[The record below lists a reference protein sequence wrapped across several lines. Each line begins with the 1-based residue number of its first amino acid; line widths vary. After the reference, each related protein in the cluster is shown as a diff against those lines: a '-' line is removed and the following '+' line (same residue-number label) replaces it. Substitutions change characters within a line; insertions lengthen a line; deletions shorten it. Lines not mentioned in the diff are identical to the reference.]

1 MAKKIVTIGGG
12 TGSFVLLSGLKK
24 YTKNLTAIVTMA
36 DSGGSAGILRD
47 ELGILPPGDIR
58 RCLVA
63 LSSSP
68 KILLDLFNYRFSTG
82 HLAGDSFG
90 NLFLAALSE
99 ISGSFEK
106 AVALAS
112 EILKIQG
119 KVIPVTLDKTTLYAQ
134 LENSQIIKGEE
145 NIDRPKHNPE
155 LKIKK
160 VYLKPKALA
169 NCRALQA
176 IKEADLV
183 IIGPGDLYTSIIPN
197 LLVEGI
203 VKAIKNSKAR
213 KIYLVN
219 LMTKYGE
226 TNNFQVHNFIEETE
240 KYLGKE
246 IINYVIYNNKRPASR
261 LLEKYEKEKKY
272 FVEWDEKKLENRK
285 FKAISVDVISSKN
298 LVRHQP
304 DKLAKVIFDLF

>member
-1 MAKKIVTIGGG
+1 MKKIVTIGGG

-24 YTKNLTAIVTMA
+24 YSKNLTAIVTMA
-36 DSGGSAGILRD
+36 DSGGSAGVLRD

-68 KILLDLFNYRFSTG
+68 KILLDLFNYRFSSG
-82 HLAGDSFG
+82 HLKGDSFG

-106 AVALAS
+106 AVARAS

-119 KVIPVTLDKTTLYAQ
+119 KVIPVTLDKTTLYAKM
-134 LENSQIIKGEE
+134 EDGQIIKGEE
-145 NIDRPKHNPE
+145 NIDRPKHNPV

-183 IIGPGDLYTSIIPN
+183 IIGPGDLFTSIIPN

-203 VKAIKNSKAR
+203 IKAIKNSKAK
-213 KIYLVN
+213 KIYIVN

-226 TNNFQVHNFIEETE
+226 TNNFQVHHFIEEVE
-240 KYLGKE
+240 KYLGKNV
-246 IINYVIYNNKRPASR
+246 IDYLIYNNKRPASP

-272 FVEWDEKKLENRK
+272 FVEWNKGKLKNK
-285 FKAISVDVISSKN
+285 YYQVISADVISSKN

-304 DKLAKVIFDLF
+304 DKLDKIIFEIK